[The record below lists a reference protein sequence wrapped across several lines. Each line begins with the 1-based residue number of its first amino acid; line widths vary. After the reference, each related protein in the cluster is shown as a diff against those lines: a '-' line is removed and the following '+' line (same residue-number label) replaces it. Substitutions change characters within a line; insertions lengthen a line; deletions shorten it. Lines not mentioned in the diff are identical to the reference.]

1 MSKPDKTL
9 ERFWDMPQ
17 RDLLILLEATPAG
30 LTSDEAKQ
38 RLRLHG
44 PNSLVAESRFA
55 PLIGFL
61 RFFANPLVL
70 ILLAASAI
78 SIVLGDHVVGAII
91 IAIVLLSV
99 VVNFYMEFQARH
111 AVEDIRKQVATTA
124 AVLRDGREQEL
135 PVAELVPGDII
146 RLNAGDLAPADARLL
161 DSKDLHVRESA
172 LTGESLPVDKAAGD
186 LPAGQHTIADAS
198 NSLFLG
204 TAVQTG
210 IGTAVIVR
218 TGKDT
223 AFGAIAQRL
232 AMRPPET
239 EFGRGIRHF
248 GMMITRVMML
258 LVLFVLLVNIVL
270 HRPLLESFLFSVALA
285 VGMTPEMMPM
295 IITISLAQGAR
306 RMARKK
312 VLVKQLTA
320 IEDFGSVEILC
331 SDKTGTLTEGEIA
344 LDRHVDVQGRDS
356 DDVLRFVY
364 LNSYFQAGIK
374 SPLDDAILKY
384 QRPAITEYEK
394 VDEIPFDFNRKRLS
408 VVVRHGGEDLLI
420 TKGEA
425 ESMFAICATVTIDGV
440 PQPFDESRRAQA
452 TEILK
457 KLSADGYRALGVAF
471 RKVEKQDA
479 YAVAAE
485 QDMTLAGFAAFL
497 DPPKEGIVAVLEALK
512 KNGVS
517 VVIMTG
523 DNQYVTQ
530 KVAHDVGLAADRMVT
545 GSQVDTMDDAALA
558 YQAEHG
564 AIFARVSPEQ
574 KNRVILGLKARG
586 HVVGYIGDGINDAP
600 SLHTADVG
608 ISVMN
613 GVDVAKD
620 AAKIILL
627 EKDLAVLNEGVSP
640 VGFRRQ
646 RSVFQVIPGHGG
658 TGQHI
663 RTTAGIGHQPGVRFS
678 TSHQPGRLR
687 RYAERSPHG
696 FDFRVSGSN
705 QCGVTTGRAG
715 AGDCA
720 GDDVRRVCRN
730 RDRYRRRCPS
740 HFSLRDYP
748 RRRHTGFSHGAGY
761 ARRNADDLH
770 DGPGTGG
777 RKDWRRPGRSL
788 VAVAEGCGARA
799 STDRRHDANHPRF
812 CRSRSGLCWGVPGK
826 RGRPAGSAGHGLSA
840 ACFGE
845 GNRQQFSDYPSAE
858 PQSVRPPLPE
868 MPARLWCPMGRDA
881 PHHDRIS
888 ILMRASCLTLART
901 H

>member
-1 MSKPDKTL
+1 MNQPDKTL
-9 ERFWDMPQ
+9 DRFWDMPQ
-17 RDLLILLEATPAG
+17 RDLLVLLQATPAG

-44 PNSLVAESRFA
+44 PNSLVGESRFA
-55 PLIGFL
+55 PLLGFL
-61 RFFANPLVL
+61 AFFANPLVL

-78 SIVLGDHVVGAII
+78 SIVLGDHVGGTII

-124 AVLRDGREQEL
+124 AVLRDGHELEL

-172 LTGESLPVDKAAGD
+172 LTGESLPVDKAASD

-248 GMMITRVMML
+248 GLMITRVMML

-344 LDRHVDVQGRDS
+344 LDRHVDVEGRDN

-364 LNSYFQAGIK
+364 LNSYFQTGIK

-408 VVVRHGGEDLLI
+408 VVVRRGGEDLLI

-425 ESMFAICATVTIDGV
+425 ESVFAICATVTIEGA

-452 TEILK
+452 AETLK
-457 KLSADGYRALGVAF
+457 KLSADGYRALGVAV

-479 YAVAAE
+479 YALAAE
-485 QDMTLAGFAAFL
+485 REMTLAGFAAFL

-530 KVAHDVGLAADRMVT
+530 KVAHDVGLPTDRIVT
-545 GSQVDTMDDAALA
+545 GDQLDTMDDAALA

-586 HVVGYIGDGINDAP
+586 LVVGYIGDGINDAP

-627 EKDLAVLNEGVSP
+627 EKDLAVLNDGVMEGRRCFANIMKYIIMGTSSNFGNMFSMAAASLFLKFLPMLPTQILLNNFLYDTSQIAVP
-640 VGFRRQ
+640 GDNVDPALLHKPKRWQIGFIRQ
-646 RSVFQVIPGHGG
+646 FMTIIGPISSIYDFLTFGVLLWMFHAATNAPLFRTGWFVESLATQTLVVFV
-658 TGQHI
+658 I
-663 RTTAGIGHQPGVRFS
+663 RTAGNPFKSRPSGQLLISVVAITVVGAVLPYTPLG
-678 TSHQPGRLR
+678 PLL
-687 RYAERSPHG
+687 G
-696 FDFRVSGSN
+696 FTPLPLSLL
-705 QCGVTTGRAG
+705 G
-715 AGDCA
+715 AISLLGLTYLFL
-720 GDDVRRVCRN
+720 VQVVKTWF
-730 RDRYRRRCPS
+730 YRR
-740 HFSLRDYP
+740 HAL
-748 RRRHTGFSHGAGY
+748 
-761 ARRNADDLH
+761 L
-770 DGPGTGG
+770 
-777 RKDWRRPGRSL
+777 
-788 VAVAEGCGARA
+788 
-799 STDRRHDANHPRF
+799 
-812 CRSRSGLCWGVPGK
+812 
-826 RGRPAGSAGHGLSA
+826 
-840 ACFGE
+840 
-845 GNRQQFSDYPSAE
+845 
-858 PQSVRPPLPE
+858 
-868 MPARLWCPMGRDA
+868 
-881 PHHDRIS
+881 
-888 ILMRASCLTLART
+888 
-901 H
+901 

>member
-9 ERFWDMPQ
+9 DRFWDMPQ
-17 RDLLILLEATPAG
+17 RDLLVLLEATPAG

-38 RLRLHG
+38 RLRRHG

-55 PLIGFL
+55 PLINFL
-61 RFFANPLVL
+61 RFFVNPLVL

-78 SIVLGDHVVGAII
+78 SIVLGDQVGGTII

-111 AVEDIRKQVATTA
+111 AVEDIRKQVATTS
-124 AVLRDGREQEL
+124 AVLRDGHELEL

-186 LPAGQHTIADAS
+186 LAAGQHTIADAS
-198 NSLFLG
+198 NSVFLG

-223 AFGAIAQRL
+223 AFGVIAQRL
-232 AMRPPET
+232 ATRPPET

-248 GMMITRVMML
+248 GLMITRVMML
-258 LVLFVLLVNIVL
+258 LVLFVLMVNLLL

-312 VLVKQLTA
+312 VLVKQLAA
-320 IEDFGSVEILC
+320 IEDFGSIEILC

-344 LDRHVDVQGRDS
+344 LDRHVDVEGRDN

-364 LNSYFQAGIK
+364 LNSYFQTGIK

-384 QRPAITEYEK
+384 ARPAITEYEK

-425 ESMFAICATVTIDGV
+425 ESMFAICATVTIDGA

-452 TEILK
+452 METLK
-457 KLSADGYRALGVAF
+457 KLSADGYRALGVAV

-479 YAVAAE
+479 YALTAE
-485 QDMTLAGFAAFL
+485 REMTLAGFAAFL

-523 DNQYVTQ
+523 DNRYVTQ
-530 KVAHDVGLAADRMVT
+530 EVARQVGLPTDRIVT
-545 GSQVDTMDDAALA
+545 GDQLDTMDDAALA

-564 AIFARVSPEQ
+564 AIFTRVSPEQ

-627 EKDLAVLNEGVSP
+627 EKDLGVLNDGVMEGRRCFANIMKYIIMGTSSNFGNMFSMAAASLFLKFLPMLPTQILLNNFLYDTSQIAVP
-640 VGFRRQ
+640 GDNVDPALLHKPKRWQIGFIRQ
-646 RSVFQVIPGHGG
+646 FMTIIGPISSIYDFLTFGVLLWWFHAGANPPLFRTGWFVESLATQTLVVFV
-658 TGQHI
+658 I
-663 RTTAGIGHQPGVRFS
+663 RTAGNPLKSR
-678 TSHQPGRLR
+678 P
-687 RYAERSPHG
+687 
-696 FDFRVSGSN
+696 SGQLLMS
-705 QCGVTTGRAG
+705 V
-715 AGDCA
+715 
-720 GDDVRRVCRN
+720 
-730 RDRYRRRCPS
+730 
-740 HFSLRDYP
+740 
-748 RRRHTGFSHGAGY
+748 
-761 ARRNADDLH
+761 
-770 DGPGTGG
+770 
-777 RKDWRRPGRSL
+777 
-788 VAVAEGCGARA
+788 VAVAIVGAVLPYTPLGPLLGFTPLPLSLLGA
-799 STDRRHDANHPRF
+799 IAVLGLTYLFLVQAVKTWFYRRHA
-812 CRSRSGLCWGVPGK
+812 L
-826 RGRPAGSAGHGLSA
+826 L
-840 ACFGE
+840 
-845 GNRQQFSDYPSAE
+845 
-858 PQSVRPPLPE
+858 
-868 MPARLWCPMGRDA
+868 
-881 PHHDRIS
+881 
-888 ILMRASCLTLART
+888 
-901 H
+901 

>member
-1 MSKPDKTL
+1 MNQPDKPL
-9 ERFWDMPQ
+9 ERFWDLPQ
-17 RDLLILLEATPAG
+17 QDLLGLLEATPAG
-30 LTSDEAKQ
+30 LTSAEAKR

-44 PNSLVAESRFA
+44 PNSLVGESRFA
-55 PLIGFL
+55 ALIAFL

-70 ILLAASAI
+70 ILLAASVI
-78 SIVLGDHVVGAII
+78 SIVLGDPVGGTII

-99 VVNFYMEFQARH
+99 VVNFYVEFQARH

-124 AVLRDGREQEL
+124 AILRDGHELEL
-135 PVAELVPGDII
+135 PVAELVPGDIVK
-146 RLNAGDLAPADARLL
+146 LNAGDLVPADARLL
-161 DSKDLHVRESA
+161 DARDLHVRESA

-186 LPAGQHTIADAS
+186 LPEGQHSIADAG
-198 NSLFLG
+198 NSVFLG

-218 TGKDT
+218 TGRYT
-223 AFGAIAQRL
+223 AFGEIAQRL

-248 GMMITRVMML
+248 GLMITRVIML

-295 IITISLAQGAR
+295 IITITLAQGAR

-331 SDKTGTLTEGEIA
+331 SDKTGTLTEGEIV
-344 LDRHVDVQGRDS
+344 LDRHVDVRGQDNE
-356 DDVLRFVY
+356 DVLRLVY
-364 LNSYFQAGIK
+364 LNSHFQAGIR
-374 SPLDDAILKY
+374 SPLDDAILKHKH
-384 QRPAITEYEK
+384 PACAEYEK

-408 VVVRHGGEDLLI
+408 VVVRRGGEYILI

-425 ESMFAICATVTIDGV
+425 ESVFAVCGTVIVDGV

-452 TEILK
+452 AETFQ
-457 KLSADGYRALGVAF
+457 KLSADGFRTLGVAM
-471 RKVEKQDA
+471 RKVEQQDA
-479 YAVAAE
+479 YALVAE
-485 QDMTLAGFAAFL
+485 QEMTLAGFAAFL
-497 DPPKEGIVAVLEALK
+497 DPPKEGIPAVLEALR
-512 KNGVS
+512 KNCVS

-530 KVAHDVGLAADRMVT
+530 KVAHDVGLPTDRIVT
-545 GSQVDTMDDAALA
+545 GAQADTMDDAALA

-627 EKDLAVLNEGVSP
+627 EKNLAVLNEGVTE
-640 VGFRRQ
+640 GRRCFANIMKYIIMSTSSNFGNMFSMAAA
-646 RSVFQVIPGHGG
+646 SVFLPFLPMLPTQILLNNFLYDTSQIAVPGDNVDPALLHKPKRWQIAFIRQFMTIIGPISSLYDFLTFG
-658 TGQHI
+658 VLLWLFHASTSAPLFRTGWFVESLATQTLVVFVI
-663 RTTAGIGHQPGVRFS
+663 RTAGNPFQSRPS
-678 TSHQPGRLR
+678 GRLLIGVV
-687 RYAERSPHG
+687 A
-696 FDFRVSGSN
+696 VS
-705 QCGVTTGRAG
+705 VAG
-715 AGDCA
+715 AVLPYTPLGA
-720 GDDVRRVCRN
+720 VLGFTPLPLPLLGAIALLALTYLMVVQFVKTWF
-730 RDRYRRRCPS
+730 YRR
-740 HFSLRDYP
+740 HAL
-748 RRRHTGFSHGAGY
+748 
-761 ARRNADDLH
+761 L
-770 DGPGTGG
+770 
-777 RKDWRRPGRSL
+777 
-788 VAVAEGCGARA
+788 
-799 STDRRHDANHPRF
+799 
-812 CRSRSGLCWGVPGK
+812 
-826 RGRPAGSAGHGLSA
+826 
-840 ACFGE
+840 
-845 GNRQQFSDYPSAE
+845 
-858 PQSVRPPLPE
+858 
-868 MPARLWCPMGRDA
+868 
-881 PHHDRIS
+881 
-888 ILMRASCLTLART
+888 
-901 H
+901 

>member
-1 MSKPDKTL
+1 MNQPDKTL
-9 ERFWDMPQ
+9 DRFWDMPQ
-17 RDLLILLEATPAG
+17 RDLLVLLQATPAG

-44 PNSLVAESRFA
+44 PNSLVGESRFA
-55 PLIGFL
+55 PLLGFL
-61 RFFANPLVL
+61 AFFANPLVL
-70 ILLAASAI
+70 ILLAASAV
-78 SIVLGDHVVGAII
+78 SIVLGDHVGGAII

-124 AVLRDGREQEL
+124 AVLRDGHELEL

-172 LTGESLPVDKAAGD
+172 LTGESLPVDKAASD

-248 GMMITRVMML
+248 GLMITRVMML

-320 IEDFGSVEILC
+320 IEDFGSIEILC

-344 LDRHVDVQGRDS
+344 LDRHVDMQGRDN
-356 DDVLRFVY
+356 DEVLRFVY
-364 LNSYFQAGIK
+364 LNSYFQTGIK

-408 VVVRHGGEDLLI
+408 VVVRRGGENFLI

-425 ESMFAICATVTIDGV
+425 ESMFAICATVSIDGGA
-440 PQPFDESRRAQA
+440 QPFDESRRAQA
-452 TEILK
+452 AETLK

-471 RKVEKQDA
+471 RKVEKQDS
-479 YAVAAE
+479 YPLAAE
-485 QDMTLAGFAAFL
+485 REMTLIGFAAFL

-517 VVIMTG
+517 VVVMTG

-530 KVAHDVGLAADRMVT
+530 KVAHDVGLATDCIVT
-545 GSQVDTMDDAALA
+545 GDQLDTMDDAALA

-586 HVVGYIGDGINDAP
+586 RVVGYIGDGINDAP

-627 EKDLAVLNEGVSP
+627 EKDLAVLNDGVMEGRRCFANIMKYIIMGTSSNSGNMFSMAAASLFLKFLPMLPTQILLNNFLYDTSQIAVP
-640 VGFRRQ
+640 GDNVDPALLHKPKRWQIGFIRQ
-646 RSVFQVIPGHGG
+646 FMTIIGPISSIYDFLTFGVLLWWFHAGSNPPLFRTGWFVESLATQTLVVFV
-658 TGQHI
+658 I
-663 RTTAGIGHQPGVRFS
+663 RTAGNPF
-678 TSHQPGRLR
+678 
-687 RYAERSPHG
+687 RSRPSGQLLISVVAITVVGAVLPYTPLGPLLG
-696 FDFRVSGSN
+696 FTPLPLSLL
-705 QCGVTTGRAG
+705 G
-715 AGDCA
+715 AISLLGLTYLFLVQA
-720 GDDVRRVCRN
+720 VKTWF
-730 RDRYRRRCPS
+730 YRR
-740 HFSLRDYP
+740 HAL
-748 RRRHTGFSHGAGY
+748 
-761 ARRNADDLH
+761 L
-770 DGPGTGG
+770 
-777 RKDWRRPGRSL
+777 
-788 VAVAEGCGARA
+788 
-799 STDRRHDANHPRF
+799 
-812 CRSRSGLCWGVPGK
+812 
-826 RGRPAGSAGHGLSA
+826 
-840 ACFGE
+840 
-845 GNRQQFSDYPSAE
+845 
-858 PQSVRPPLPE
+858 
-868 MPARLWCPMGRDA
+868 
-881 PHHDRIS
+881 
-888 ILMRASCLTLART
+888 
-901 H
+901 